1 MEEHKVQFL
10 NENVV
15 FVDDRQYVSL
25 RRFMENRSEIANEQ
39 RLIAEQNEKL
49 LEENEHLKALLKE
62 LAVTYI

>member
-1 MEEHKVQFL
+1 MEEHKVEFL

-49 LEENEHLKALLKE
+49 LEENEHLKALLKKS
-62 LAVTYI
+62 L

>member
-1 MEEHKVQFL
+1 MEEHKVEFL

-62 LAVTYI
+62 SL

>member
-1 MEEHKVQFL
+1 MEEHKVKFL

-49 LEENEHLKALLKE
+49 LKENEHLKALLKK
-62 LAVTYI
+62 LL

>member
-62 LAVTYI
+62 SL

>member
-1 MEEHKVQFL
+1 MEEHKVEFL

-49 LEENEHLKALLKE
+49 LKENEHLKALLKE
-62 LAVTYI
+62 SL